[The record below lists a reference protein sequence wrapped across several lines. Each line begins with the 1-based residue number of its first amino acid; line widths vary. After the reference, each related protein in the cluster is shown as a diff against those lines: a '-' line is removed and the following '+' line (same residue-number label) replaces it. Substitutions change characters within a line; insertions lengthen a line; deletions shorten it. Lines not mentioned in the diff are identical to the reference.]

1 LIIVFDRAVGGAEMS
16 TGLYGF
22 ELSRLS
28 ALSHSFPHWPE
39 QATARLFKPKLVW
52 LTAVVLAGLSAW
64 VLLPAHPG
72 DTAESD
78 TPVLVANAPD
88 EPVLAPLTEAVQQ
101 QASFDPAT
109 AEAIVPEQPT
119 PLEKLRISSQSWR
132 RGGLG
137 SIALV
142 TLTLRNKNDYAVK
155 DIEVACAFA
164 RRDGSHLTDRNRVIH
179 ESVNKRSRKTFAR
192 IHVGFVNI
200 NASRAKCAII
210 GAARI

>member
-1 LIIVFDRAVGGAEMS
+1 MIVFGRAVGGAGMS

-22 ELSRLS
+22 ELSRLG
-28 ALSHSFPHWPE
+28 ALSHSFPHWP
-39 QATARLFKPKLVW
+39 ANAAARLFKPRLVW
-52 LTAVVLAGLSAW
+52 LTAVLIAGLGAW
-64 VLLPAHPG
+64 VLVPVHPG
-72 DTAESD
+72 DTTESNK
-78 TPVLVANAPD
+78 PVPVANAPD
-88 EPVLAPLTEAVQQ
+88 QPVLPPLTNAVQN

-119 PLEKLRISSQSWR
+119 PLEKLKISSQSWR

-142 TLTLRNKNDYAVK
+142 TLTLRNRNEYAVK

-164 RRDGSHLTDRNRVIH
+164 RRDGSHLTDRNRVLH
-179 ESVNKRSRKTFAR
+179 EIVNKRSRKTFAR

-200 NASRAKCAII
+200 NAIRAKCALVA
-210 GAARI
+210 AARI